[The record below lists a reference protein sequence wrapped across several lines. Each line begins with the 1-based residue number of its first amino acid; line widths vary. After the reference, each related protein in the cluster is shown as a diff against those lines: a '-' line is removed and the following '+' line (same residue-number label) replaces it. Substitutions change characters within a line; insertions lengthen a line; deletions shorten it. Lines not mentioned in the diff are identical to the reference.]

1 MTQRLL
7 LLLSA
12 LLAALLALALTAWWV
27 LPDLLAQDAC
37 LDLGGSWQAGPRT
50 SVGSPVMT
58 SSTRITSA
66 AGPAHMPELR

>member
-37 LDLGGSWQAGPRT
+37 LDLGGSWQAGRCAGVPP
-50 SVGSPVMT
+50 SPGGSAP
-58 SSTRITSA
+58 S
-66 AGPAHMPELR
+66 GG